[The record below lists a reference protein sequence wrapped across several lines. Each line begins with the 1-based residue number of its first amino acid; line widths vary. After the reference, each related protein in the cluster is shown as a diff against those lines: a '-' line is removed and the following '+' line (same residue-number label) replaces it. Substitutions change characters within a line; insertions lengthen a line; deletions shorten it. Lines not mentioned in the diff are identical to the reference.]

1 MSKSKKI
8 KEDIKNSIIKI
19 IEDKQYIVSTTIVG
33 SFLDSTGLD
42 GISDIDI
49 VIIVEKLNK
58 NIFDEINNSFQKI
71 KSSEFGL
78 DEYDIII
85 NNTFGPLKF
94 DAEKIIVFHL
104 MIYDIEGH
112 REHVEQ
118 SPFTCISWE
127 NYNPIMGI
135 PLRLIYPTLNLQY
148 TDILESRRGLLSYL
162 RDIDNG
168 SITFRKYVFNDDN
181 KPEFIKE
188 SFELNDKHDLEY
200 SYHITYHL
208 LNNFYKII
216 TRKIDSLDRESLIKF
231 YLNFSLLPRY
241 NVLFFKE
248 LFLWKKKGGK
258 PPSKI
263 IENTRLFIND
273 FFLFV
278 ENCRTSSKTISFRR
292 HEKTVLNDG
301 TYLGVRRDPEINL
314 ISKKVSGIKY
324 EIGYH
329 SDLLRSSQTI
339 NYYHTLK
346 SVKCS
351 LLNEIDYGLAE
362 GLNINKLKL
371 KFPDVILE
379 WEKGKDPKFPEGECQ
394 KDVLHRVKSFLEDKL
409 DIEKDSLVITH
420 LVVLRMVL
428 YNYLKLDLKNIY
440 KVNIEHLKGFDI
452 ISFNGYLSVEI
463 SNDNRSKFRKQL
475 SILND

>member
-8 KEDIKNSIIKI
+8 KKKIKNSIIKVI
-19 IEDKQYIVSTTIVG
+19 KGKQYIVSTTIVG
-33 SFLDSTGLD
+33 SFMDSTGLD

-71 KSSEFGL
+71 KGSEFGL
-78 DEYDIII
+78 DEYDVII

-94 DAEKIIVFHL
+94 DTEKNIVFHL
-104 MIYDIEGH
+104 MIYDIKGH
-112 REHVEQ
+112 IEHVEQ

-135 PLRLIYPTLNLQY
+135 PLKQIYPVLNLQY
-148 TDILESRRGLLSYL
+148 SDILESRRGLQNYL
-162 RDIDNG
+162 KDIDKG
-168 SITFRKYVFNDDN
+168 SITFRKYVFNDHD

-188 SFELNDKHDLEY
+188 SFELDAKHNLEY

-208 LNNFYKII
+208 LNNFYKIA
-216 TRKIDSLDRESLIKF
+216 TREINSLDKENLTKF
-231 YLNFSLLPRY
+231 YLNFSLFPRY

-248 LFLWKKKGGK
+248 LFSWKKKGSN

-263 IENTRLFIND
+263 IDRTRIFIND
-273 FFLFV
+273 FFSFV

-292 HEKTVLNDG
+292 HEKTSLNDG
-301 TYLGVRRDPEINL
+301 TFLGIGRDPQIKL
-314 ISKKVSGIKY
+314 ISKKVSDIKY

-329 SDLLRSSQTI
+329 SELLRSSQTI

-362 GLNINKLKL
+362 GLNISQLKL
-371 KFPDVILE
+371 KFPNIILD
-379 WEKGKDPKFPEGECQ
+379 WEKGKDPKFPKGECQ
-394 KDVLHRVKSFLEDKL
+394 KDVLCRVKTFLLEKL
-409 DIEKDSLVITH
+409 DIEKDSLVISH
-420 LVVLRMVL
+420 LVVLRMIL
-428 YNYLKLDLKNIY
+428 YNYLKLDFKNIY

-452 ISFNGYLSVEI
+452 INFNGYLSIEI
-463 SNDNRSKFRKQL
+463 GDEIRSKFRKQL